1 MKIKD
6 NYLLSDI
13 EGENIV
19 ITIGNVENTFNGY
32 LKINDTSKFLW
43 NLLETD
49 ISLEELNLRF
59 EKKFSIDAKLAE
71 EDVKEFLKTIREIN
85 ALEE

>member
-71 EDVKEFLKTIREIN
+71 KDVKEFLKTIREIN

>member
-43 NLLETD
+43 NLLETN